1 MVAGA
6 VLCVDLEAQIS
17 WQAQYFVDLSQ
28 LEPPST
34 TITSNTTITTVIT
47 TITMIS
53 TFITNVTSL
62 DPNASRSLDFLL
74 LHL

>member
-34 TITSNTTITTVIT
+34 TITSNTTIIT

-62 DPNASRSLDFLL
+62 DPSASRSLDFLL